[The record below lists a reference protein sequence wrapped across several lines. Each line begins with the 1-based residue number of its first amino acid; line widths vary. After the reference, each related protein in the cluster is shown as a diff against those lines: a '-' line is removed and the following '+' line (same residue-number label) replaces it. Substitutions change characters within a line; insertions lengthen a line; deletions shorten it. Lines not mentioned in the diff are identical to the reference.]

1 TEYCADLVCCTELN
15 YIENTEEEHFY
26 LGIVNPNVSLP
37 YWDYTTDYFM
47 ASPHKSVIWS
57 DCFVGNGNG
66 SIRSSQF
73 AGWYGGEYVHIKR
86 STSQSEGPCPPKLI
100 SKNDMKRMLHH
111 CYFKNITTGGE
122 PYFGNK
128 DNLEV
133 QHDGIHDWVGD
144 VETDYPETDLSQ
156 HKALGHA
163 ATDPLHGFEYL
174 QIKDGLWKNWTK
186 KFVNYEPQPQ
196 CPTCGDSQFMH
207 CDLKIDKERHPNGVC
222 VSEDYNACHSV
233 QEVDKESYSVIERF
247 DPEGFPGIGRT
258 RGNADGENLKLLQQ
272 EIERETQGNKTSS
285 IKRVMTA
292 GRLSLLLTIISV

>member
-1 TEYCADLVCCTELN
+1 
-15 YIENTEEEHFY
+15 
-26 LGIVNPNVSLP
+26 
-37 YWDYTTDYFM
+37 M

-133 QHDGIHDWVGD
+133 QHDGIHDWVGGDMGIIKISSFDPIFWMHHAFIDYIWEVFREKQSSSECNVD